1 MAYARAPYYAQYAPL
16 IEEYFKDPDPSLI
29 NRNMRFIRAVME
41 ILDIRTRIITSSSL
55 EITSKST
62 QLLVDLLKEIGADTY
77 LCGDGACGYQQD
89 KLFSDNGIILEKSL
103 DASKV
108 SAITCRTVRP
118 WAIHSRR
125 TI

>member
-1 MAYARAPYYAQYAPL
+1 MQMAYARAPYYAQYALL

-55 EITSKST
+55 GITSKST

-89 KLFSDNGIILEKSL
+89 KLFSDIILE
-103 DASKV
+103 
-108 SAITCRTVRP
+108 
-118 WAIHSRR
+118 
-125 TI
+125 